1 MEAPGR
7 ARRRVRALLPWIIG
21 CGVLAL
27 LASRIEVAALRRA
40 MARGDHVSLAGVAM
54 LVTGG
59 VLFTDSLSTQVGL
72 QVSGLRWPF
81 FRTLVIRGSTYVL
94 ALINYTVGQVGLG
107 YALHRA
113 GYSARRVVGVT
124 LFLTGTTFAA
134 LILVTT
140 VAWSFD
146 GRGGPLWWMLLGG
159 CGGLLGYLALVR
171 LAPSSLARRELFAPL
186 FEVGVR
192 GYLRAI
198 AGRVPHVL
206 MLVLGAWFGMR
217 AWGLEVP
224 FLVGLTAMPAV
235 VIVTVLPISPGGI
248 GTSQATMVLLFSS
261 FAPEATAAEREASV
275 LAFGMVYFV
284 YGAMAQLVLGL
295 VCRAL
300 FGALD
305 HRGAFAGRG
314 ASASSAGAAGGAGA
328 PLGDDLP

>member
-1 MEAPGR
+1 MVAPGR
-7 ARRRVRALLPWIIG
+7 ARRWGRALLPWIIG
-21 CGVLAL
+21 LGVLAL
-27 LASRIEVAALRRA
+27 VVSRIEVVALRRA
-40 MARGDHVSLAGVAM
+40 MTRGDHGALAVVAM

-59 VLFTDSLSTQVGL
+59 VLFTDSLSTQIGL
-72 QVSGLRWPF
+72 RVSGLRWSF
-81 FRTLVIRGSTYVL
+81 RRTLVIRGATYVL
-94 ALINYTVGQVGLG
+94 ALINYAVGQVGLG

-113 GYSARRVVGVT
+113 GYSAARVVGVT

-134 LILVTT
+134 LVLVTT
-140 VAWSFD
+140 LAWSVD

-159 CGGLLGYLALVR
+159 CGGLLGYLTLVK
-171 LAPSSLARRELFAPL
+171 LAPSPLARRELFAPL
-186 FEVGVR
+186 FEVGVG
-192 GYLRAI
+192 GYALAI

-284 YGAMAQLVLGL
+284 YGALGQLVAGL
-295 VCRAL
+295 ACRAL
-300 FGALD
+300 FGMLD
-305 HRGAFAGRG
+305 RRGAFAMV
-314 ASASSAGAAGGAGA
+314 ASGSGAGAARGAGA
-328 PLGDDLP
+328 PGGDHLP